1 MERKV
6 EGLNNEFLVSYAKGY
21 VHNDMFIWMYRKFK
35 PIDSESRII
44 DIVSRDKQKW
54 EGRKSS
60 SNNIVLR
67 SYF

>member
-1 MERKV
+1 MKRKV

-35 PIDSESRII
+35 PIDGENRII
-44 DIVSRDKQKW
+44 DNVSRDKQKS

-60 SNNIVLR
+60 SNKIVL
-67 SYF
+67 